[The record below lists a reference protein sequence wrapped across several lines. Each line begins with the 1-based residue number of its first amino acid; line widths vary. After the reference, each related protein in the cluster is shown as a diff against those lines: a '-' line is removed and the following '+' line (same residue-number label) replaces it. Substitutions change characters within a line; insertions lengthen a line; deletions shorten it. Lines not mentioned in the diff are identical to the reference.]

1 MQGPPFGR
9 TRLGRRYGRSLRA
22 PDLSIATLFARFR
35 ATGAAVRRLYRHLD
49 VSARSAW
56 AEGRGGG
63 RTRLPVTWGS
73 RFRPAASWLSVARS
87 RVVRD
92 TQCATPDMAAMATA
106 ALVTSRTQWRTRA
119 HTPSPSRPS
128 SPYSSGIMIRPRRL
142 GQDLSRCLTIRLL
155 HRASQDGRPP
165 RQDARRN
172 SADESQSC
180 AHFVFADGP
189 PRLSPPSWRP
199 AGSLWS
205 AR

>member
-9 TRLGRRYGRSLRA
+9 SQPGRRYRLSLRA

-35 ATGAAVRRLYRHLD
+35 TAGAGVRMLYRHLD

-63 RTRLPVTWGS
+63 RARLPVTWGS

-87 RVVRD
+87 KVVRD

-106 ALVTSRTQWRTRA
+106 ALATSRTQWRTRA
-119 HTPSPSRPS
+119 HTPPSSRSS

-155 HRASQDGRPP
+155 NRASQDGRWP
-165 RQDARRN
+165 RQD
-172 SADESQSC
+172 
-180 AHFVFADGP
+180 
-189 PRLSPPSWRP
+189 
-199 AGSLWS
+199 
-205 AR
+205 